1 MDSIH
6 EGTIVEMNDKGAV
19 ITLPYGVEG
28 FVSQKHLIKQD
39 GSHAKTEEK
48 LPFKVIEFSKSAKK
62 IVLSHTRIFED
73 EKKMTSETKEKT
85 QEVTTKKVQKKI
97 KANLE
102 KTTLGDISELAAL
115 KVEMEKN
122 EKKKKTST
130 KNKENA

>member
-1 MDSIH
+1 MVLKVCI
-6 EGTIVEMNDKGAV
+6 
-19 ITLPYGVEG
+19 
-28 FVSQKHLIKQD
+28 QKHLIKED

-62 IVLSHTRIFED
+62 IILSHTRIFED
-73 EKKMTSETKEKT
+73 EKKMSAEMKEKT

-122 EKKKKTST
+122 EKREKPVRKTKKLIKLVLLI
-130 KNKENA
+130 